1 MKKIFLMI
9 VLSSV
14 VVMVLVKLQNDEVAK
29 AWKNN

>member
-9 VLSSV
+9 ALSSV
-14 VVMVLVKLQNDEVAK
+14 VVMVLVKRQNDKVAK

>member
-1 MKKIFLMI
+1 MKKVFLMI
-9 VLSSV
+9 ALSSV

>member
-9 VLSSV
+9 ALSSV
-14 VVMVLVKLQNDEVAK
+14 AVTVLVKRQNGEVAK

>member
-1 MKKIFLMI
+1 MKKIFMMI
-9 VLSSV
+9 ALSSV

>member
-1 MKKIFLMI
+1 MKKVFLMI
-9 VLSSV
+9 ALSSI

>member
-9 VLSSV
+9 ALSSV
-14 VVMVLVKLQNDEVAK
+14 VVMVLVKRQNDEVTK

>member
-9 VLSSV
+9 ALSSV
-14 VVMVLVKLQNDEVAK
+14 VVMVLVKHQNDEVAK

>member
-9 VLSSV
+9 ALSSV
-14 VVMVLVKLQNDEVAK
+14 VVMVLVKCQNDEVAK

>member
-9 VLSSV
+9 ALSSV

>member
-9 VLSSV
+9 ALSSV
-14 VVMVLVKLQNDEVAK
+14 VVMVLVKFQNDEVAK

>member
-9 VLSSV
+9 ALLSV

>member
-9 VLSSV
+9 ALSSV

-29 AWKNN
+29 AWKDN